1 MPHTK
6 LRWGLLSTARINRAL
21 IPAIRAAQRS
31 ELVAVASRT
40 LEQAERYAHEWS
52 IPRAFGSYE
61 AMLESEDVDVVYIS
75 LPNRL
80 HAEWAIRALR
90 AGKHVLCEKPLATR
104 LEDVDAMI
112 TAARENGRV
121 LAEAFMYRHH
131 PQTLKVKA
139 LVDSGAIGAPKLV
152 RGAFT
157 FTIARADDI
166 RLDPA
171 LDGGSLWDV
180 GCYPVSYARYLFG
193 REPLEAHGVAVRGA
207 SGVDETFVGWLR
219 FGEDAFALFDSGF
232 RAPERMHIEVVGSEG
247 VIVVPSPFKPGARET
262 IYLGKS
268 STTLEPLTVEGPE
281 QLYLGEVEDM
291 EAAALDGAPQRISLE
306 DSRNNVAALIALY
319 RAAGMR

>member
-1 MPHTK
+1 MPHDK

-21 IPAIRAAQRS
+21 IPAIRASRRS
-31 ELVAVASRT
+31 ELVAVASRSR
-40 LEQAERYAHEWS
+40 EQAEHYAREWN

-61 AMLESEDVDVVYIS
+61 AMLESDAVDVVYIS

-90 AGKHVLCEKPLATR
+90 AGKHVLCEKPIATR
-104 LEDVDAMI
+104 LDDMDAMI
-112 TAARENGRV
+112 AAARESGRV

-139 LVDSGAIGAPKLV
+139 LVDSGAIGTPKLV

-157 FTIARADDI
+157 FTISRPNDV
-166 RLDPA
+166 RLNPA

-180 GCYPVSYARYLFG
+180 GCYPVSYARLIFG
-193 REPLEAHGVAVRGA
+193 REPLAVQGTAVIGA
-207 SGVDETFVGWLR
+207 SGVDETFLGLMR
-219 FGEDAFALFDSGF
+219 FGQDAFAQFDCGF

-247 VIVVPSPFKPGARET
+247 VIVVPSPFKPSARET

-268 STTLEPLTVEGPE
+268 STALEPVVVEGPE
-281 QLYLGEVEDM
+281 HLYLGEVEDM
-291 EAAALDGAPQRISLE
+291 ADAVLEGKPPRISLE
-306 DSRNNVAALIALY
+306 DSRGNVQTLLALY
-319 RAAGMR
+319 RAAGAG